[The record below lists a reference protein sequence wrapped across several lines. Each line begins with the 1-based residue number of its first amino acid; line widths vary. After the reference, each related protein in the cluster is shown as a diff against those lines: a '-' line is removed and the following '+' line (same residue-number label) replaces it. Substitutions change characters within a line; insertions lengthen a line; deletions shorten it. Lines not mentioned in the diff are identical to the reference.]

1 MELTYARYLQD
12 EGLREELV
20 RRAHRER
27 AEHMYRFFA
36 DSADALLHPRTKL
49 HDVQRS
55 YAPR

>member
-27 AEHMYRFFA
+27 AELMYRYLA
-36 DSADALLHPRTKL
+36 RAAHALSLRTPGEADACH
-49 HDVQRS
+49 S
-55 YAPR
+55 YASR